1 MSERRNLPPGVKR
14 KVLASGAVRYE
25 VRVDVHN
32 PRGGEQPEREQVRKR
47 FKTKAE
53 ALEFYNG
60 VQSERARGTFVS
72 PSTMTVEQA
81 VDAWL
86 AGQRIR
92 PKTRSAYIT
101 ALRPVVDAL
110 GSKKVQAV
118 TKGDLEKVRGAL
130 EDGTSEM
137 GTWNAPTKLTG
148 KKVRAKWAPTNI
160 NVTLR
165 LVTTI
170 FKDLMQQGVLVRNV
184 AELVKRLKTAKPPV
198 VVLTDKQTNTL
209 LSATADD
216 RLGVAWR
223 LATCGMRR
231 GEICALKWDAV
242 DFDAGVVRITEN
254 RVAVDGGSVTGA
266 PKTKAAI
273 RDMPMLPE
281 VKAALKREKKRQA
294 EERLRAANLYVG
306 QGYVVC
312 DELGRGLHP
321 DTLTHK
327 WADALADSGL
337 PHVRLHDARHGF
349 ASLAHAAGVP
359 LADIAAWLGHEDGT
373 FTLRTYTHSTDTGL
387 ANTAATMGGV
397 LGGVNSGR
405 RKKVTQ
411 K

>member
-1 MSERRNLPPGVKR
+1 MKR
-14 KVLASGAVRYE
+14 KTLASGAIRYE

-32 PRGGEQPEREQVRKR
+32 PNAEGPQREQVRKR

-72 PSTMTVEQA
+72 PSEMTVQQA
-81 VDAWL
+81 VDDWL

-110 GSKKVQAV
+110 GNKRVQAV
-118 TKGDLEKVRGAL
+118 TKADLEKVRGSL
-130 EDGTSEM
+130 EDGTSTM
-137 GTWNAPTKLTG
+137 GTWNAPTKLKG
-148 KKVRAKWAPTNI
+148 KPVRKKWAASNI

-170 FKDLMQQGVLVRNV
+170 FKDLLDQGVLPRNV
-184 AELVKRLKTAKPPV
+184 AELVKRLETEKPPI
-198 VVLTDKQTNTL
+198 VVLTDAQTKRL
-209 LSATADD
+209 LADTAED

-231 GEICALKWDAV
+231 GEICALRWTDV
-242 DFDAGVVRITEN
+242 DFTAGVVRIMEN
-254 RVAVDGGSVTGA
+254 RVPVSGGTHTGP
-266 PKTKAAI
+266 PKTPTAI
-273 RDMPMLPE
+273 REMPMLPD

-294 EERLRAANLYVG
+294 AERLRAANLYVG

-327 WADALADSGL
+327 WADVLAELKL

-359 LADIAAWLGHEDGT
+359 LADIAAWLGHKDGT

-387 ANTAATMGGV
+387 SKTAETMGKVFGKTAA
-397 LGGVNSGR
+397 
-405 RKKVTQ
+405 KAKVTR